1 MDTVAINVQQLF
13 FLVTASAHVWQLLFI
28 RTTANHI
35 QLLFSGTGTVTVQ
48 QLFSY
53 IGRRAAVHV
62 PRLLWL
68 ETVAVNVISCF
79 SYRPAVVLEDS
90 SRSRAVV
97 DPADSSS
104 CAAAVVHRV
113 LSGVVTMQQLLFLS

>member
-79 SYRPAVVLEDS
+79 SLKQHQLPPS
-90 SRSRAVV
+90 SLFLRIAAGHVQT
-97 DPADSSS
+97 
-104 CAAAVVHRV
+104 AAVLV
-113 LSGVVTMQQLLFLS
+113 LSSARAILAVL